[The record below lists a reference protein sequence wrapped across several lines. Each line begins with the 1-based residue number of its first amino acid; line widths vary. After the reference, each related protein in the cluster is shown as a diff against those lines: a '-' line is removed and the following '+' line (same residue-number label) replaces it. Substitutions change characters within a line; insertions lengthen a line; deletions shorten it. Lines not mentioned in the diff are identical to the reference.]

1 MLPQASTHSSKETPP
16 SWSLSS
22 PSYLK
27 HRLIG
32 SVRDLKHR
40 LIGSVP
46 ETQINWGEQQDVAPR
61 ERHELGQDLVFL
73 HGDGVVRTVLLGS
86 VSPNG
91 DIDLDANVLWTF
103 YSVHA
108 SLVVVDLKML
118 LVHAA
123 NLVNLVIRL
132 ASLGTLLTPC
142 LAALTGFLAFQVIF
156 PRGVWNLN
164 C

>member
-1 MLPQASTHSSKETPP
+1 MA
-16 SWSLSS
+16 
-22 PSYLK
+22 
-27 HRLIG
+27 G
-32 SVRDLKHR
+32 SELGD
-40 LIGSVP
+40 
-46 ETQINWGEQQDVAPR
+46 WGEPQDVAPR
-61 ERHELGQDLVFL
+61 ERLGQDLLFP
-73 HGDGVVRTVLLGS
+73 HGVVRTVLLGS

-118 LVHAA
+118 LVHAV
-123 NLVNLVIRL
+123 NFSNLVIWL
-132 ASLGTLLTPC
+132 AWLRALLTPC

-164 C
+164 CSRQI